1 MRVSIELVPAIL
13 AMVVLFGL
21 APKWMRNDYV
31 RFGVRALGAWVAGF
45 LLVVWT
51 SDLLNRC
58 RVIYETR
65 QGEGVVRE
73 QFDGCGCK

>member
-31 RFGVRALGAWVAGF
+31 RFGVKGVRGVGGWVFAGG
-45 LLVVWT
+45 L
-51 SDLLNRC
+51 D
-58 RVIYETR
+58 
-65 QGEGVVRE
+65 Q
-73 QFDGCGCK
+73 